1 MKISFTFQCNG
12 CGNSSTHSFVS
23 DEAAIGQ
30 AARYV
35 DLHRDC
41 STKPKLTTELRYEEL
56 GAPMRKPLGVS
67 IATEYPGI
75 ALWAG
80 LDGEAFSGH
89 CEQKWERATNG
100 VDLSRYPKYPHIGGV
115 AGFNRGEPVK

>member
-1 MKISFTFQCNG
+1 MTPADEGKLLAELWGVLTETQQCDISRRGAAMKA
-12 CGNSSTHSFVS
+12 V
-23 DEAAIGQ
+23 
-30 AARYV
+30 
-35 DLHRDC
+35 L
-41 STKPKLTTELRYEEL
+41 LRYEEL